1 MDSRS
6 EYAVRM
12 HRVQEYI
19 DQHLD
24 EALELTTLAGVAH
37 FSAFHFHRLFA
48 AWMGETLGE
57 YLRRRR
63 LEQAALRLVA
73 QPRLSVLDV
82 ALSVGFGSAEAFTR
96 AFKARFG
103 LSATAW
109 RRRQREQHAKSS
121 NPDQVNSNLD
131 QATHRLPTHDE
142 PPTNEIEE
150 FIMKV
155 TLVDRHP
162 ASIVYLRHM
171 GPYGEPIGRFW
182 QQQVYPWM
190 VTNNLLGAARYGI
203 SHDDP
208 NITSPHQLRYDAGV
222 EVASEFKV
230 TAPAFKTTLPGG
242 KYASAEFKGTSGQIA
257 DSWKAVLRDWLPSS
271 GLQLDS
277 RPLFEYYPPVSG
289 YDPASGVF
297 DCQICIPVI
306 PL

>member
-24 EALELTTLAGVAH
+24 EPLELATLAGVAH
-37 FSAFHFHRLFA
+37 FSSFHFHRLFA
-48 AWMGETLGE
+48 AWMGETFGE

-73 QPRLSVLDV
+73 QPRLSILDV
-82 ALSVGFGSAEAFTR
+82 ALAVGFGSAEAFTR

-103 LSATAW
+103 LSASAW
-109 RRRQREQHAKSS
+109 RRRECEQHAKNS
-121 NPDQVNSNLD
+121 NPDQVNSNLS
-131 QATHRLPTHDE
+131 QATYRLHTHDE
-142 PPTNEIEE
+142 AQANEIEE

-162 ASIVYLRHM
+162 TSIAYLRHV
-171 GPYGEPIGRFW
+171 GPYGDPIGRFW

-190 VTNNLLGAARYGI
+190 ITNKLLGAPRYGI

-208 NITSPHQLRYDAGV
+208 NIAVPNQLRYDAGV
-222 EVASEFKV
+222 EVSSEFEV
-230 TAPAFKTTLPGG
+230 SGPAFKTKLPGG
-242 KYASAEFKGTSGQIA
+242 KYASAEFQGTSRQIA
-257 DSWKAVLRDWLPSS
+257 DSWKTMLRDWLPSS
-271 GLQLDS
+271 GMQLDS
-277 RPLFEYYPPVSG
+277 RPLFEYYPPDSS
-289 YDPASGVF
+289 YDPATGVF
-297 DCQICIPVI
+297 ECQICIPVT